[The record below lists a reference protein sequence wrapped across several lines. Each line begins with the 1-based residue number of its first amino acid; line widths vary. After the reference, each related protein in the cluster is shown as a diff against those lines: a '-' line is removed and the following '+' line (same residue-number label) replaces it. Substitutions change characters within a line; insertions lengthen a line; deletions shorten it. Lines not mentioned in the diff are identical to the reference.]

1 VTLVYEVFTN
11 PDNTAKWL
19 KGFLRFEVI
28 DGEPMTVGSKFRV
41 ILNNNGEIVTIIET
55 MTAIENNKRFAFE
68 LESDVHLGHTD
79 ITFTAFD
86 SETTL
91 VRSTNEV
98 EAKTALMRSI
108 FVIMKPYFQTVSDK
122 QFATIKKL
130 AESSDVQ

>member
-1 VTLVYEVFTN
+1 
-11 PDNTAKWL
+11 
-19 KGFLRFEVI
+19 
-28 DGEPMTVGSKFRV
+28 MTVGSKFRV

-55 MTAIENNKRFAFE
+55 MTAIEKNKRFAFD

-79 ITFTAFD
+79 ITFAALD

-122 QFATIKKL
+122 QFKTIKKL
-130 AESSDVQ
+130 SESSNAK